1 MAPNQHI
8 RPVAYRLLLWRGDH
22 RRSDGPVMSVVPF
35 EALQQLSGYRQANKV
50 SAWLREH
57 GIRYVLNSSGKPVT
71 VSDMLAEDLDG
82 TRQTTTILFE

>member
-1 MAPNQHI
+1 
-8 RPVAYRLLLWRGDH
+8 
-22 RRSDGPVMSVVPF
+22 MSVVPF
-35 EALQQLSGYRQANKV
+35 EELQELSGYRQANKV

-82 TRQTTTILFE
+82 KKERKSAAIRFS

>member
-1 MAPNQHI
+1 
-8 RPVAYRLLLWRGDH
+8 
-22 RRSDGPVMSVVPF
+22 MSVVPF
-35 EALQQLSGYRQANKV
+35 EELQQLSGYRQANKV

-82 TRQTTTILFE
+82 TRQTSTVLFK